1 MTSSSLTAPARQP
14 VHEHGLSVRGLT
26 KNFGGVYAVRDVSL
40 DCEVGQIVGLIGPN
54 GAGKSTLMNI
64 ISGTMAPSAGTVY
77 LDGAGFAPSSAVE
90 CAERGIASTFQNIR
104 LFKRLSVR
112 DNIRVAAIT
121 RARVSGA
128 AVDEAGIDELIGFMG
143 LDDLAQT
150 AAGTL
155 AYGHQRRV
163 EIARALALKPRILLL
178 DEPAAGMNEQE
189 TIGLISSVR
198 TIRDRYGCGVVV
210 IDHDLHFIMEL
221 SQRLYVMHLGQL
233 LVEGDPHVIRH
244 DPRVIEIYLGK
255 SADKHTNRDA
265 TERNMT

>member
-1 MTSSSLTAPARQP
+1 MAETSITGAEVIP
-14 VHEHGLSVRGLT
+14 VRKDGLSVQGLT

-40 DCEVGQIVGLIGPN
+40 HCDVGQIVGLIGPN

-77 LDGAGFAPSSAVE
+77 LDGKAFAPSSAVE
-90 CAERGIASTFQNIR
+90 CAERGIARTFQNIR

-112 DNIRVAAIT
+112 DNIKVAAIT
-121 RARVSGA
+121 RARVSKS
-128 AVDEAGIDELIGFMG
+128 AVDEAGIDQLIGFMG
-143 LDDLAQT
+143 LGAMAST

-163 EIARALALKPRILLL
+163 EIARALALKQRILLL

-189 TIGLISSVR
+189 TLDLIDSVR

-233 LVEGDPHVIRH
+233 LAEGDPHVIRH

-255 SADKHTNRDA
+255 SEDKNQ
-265 TERNMT
+265 

>member
-1 MTSSSLTAPARQP
+1 MESRNLKAPDARPQLEGGLTVQ
-14 VHEHGLSVRGLT
+14 GLT

-40 DCEVGQIVGLIGPN
+40 HCDTGQIVGLIGPN

-64 ISGTMAPSAGTVY
+64 ISGTMAPTAGTVY
-77 LDGAGFAPSSAVE
+77 LDGKAFAPSSAVE
-90 CAERGIASTFQNIR
+90 CAERGIARTFQNIR

-112 DNIRVAAIT
+112 DNIKVAAIT
-121 RARVSGA
+121 RARVSKA
-128 AVDEAGIDELIGFMG
+128 DLDEAGIDELISFMG
-143 LDDLAQT
+143 LDDLAGT

-155 AYGHQRRV
+155 SYGHQRRA

-189 TIGLISSVR
+189 TLSLIGSIQ
-198 TIRDRYGCGVVV
+198 TIRDRYGCGIVV

-221 SQRLYVMHLGQL
+221 SQRLYVMHLGEL

-255 SADKHTNRDA
+255 SNA
-265 TERNMT
+265 